1 MRGSGKLI
9 FVALGMMAA
18 MQCLAAE
25 IDFTSRSDFTAMNL
39 ELKRIDDP
47 NPQSIGLNVT
57 LSPDAQQRLETVSR
71 QEMHQRLRLSINGV
85 LVTTATIQSVIKG
98 PSLSIAVPREIAG
111 NLLPT
116 LLEPAAP

>member
-1 MRGSGKLI
+1 MM
-9 FVALGMMAA
+9 VAT
-18 MQCLAAE
+18 QCLAAE